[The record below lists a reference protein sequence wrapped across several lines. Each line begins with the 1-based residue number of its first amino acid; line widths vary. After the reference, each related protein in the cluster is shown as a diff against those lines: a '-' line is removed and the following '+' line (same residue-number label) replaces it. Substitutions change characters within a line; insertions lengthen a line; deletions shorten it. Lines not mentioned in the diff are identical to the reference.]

1 MRQDSLDLQCLRRLP
16 CSRGCCFLGDEAN
29 AHFHRQA
36 SVALL
41 APDHAPE
48 GASRGRG
55 ACVPTGMCQVVASP
69 TLLLLTLSEPKQLF
83 PGCSSRPRAG
93 GCGGG
98 QPQGPRQ
105 TSPRSPIPGARLA
118 SRRVHSVYR
127 GGAQQVAPHR
137 VWLRCRCSPR
147 STGRQPSPAKGSLRH
162 PHGRASFM
170 RSGAL
175 ELGSLLSLSGGR
187 LCKQPRL
194 ASLGDAHCLYASLTG
209 SSSRQMRRRAR
220 ANGRARLMR
229 LGTQLRRHSS
239 PNRPSLARIVRG
251 AAGVEAGSLVLWGL
265 G

>member
-1 MRQDSLDLQCLRRLP
+1 LRQDSLDLQCLRRLP

-48 GASRGRG
+48 GASRGRE

-105 TSPRSPIPGARLA
+105 TSPRSPIPGAPLV
-118 SRRVHSVYR
+118 SRGVHSVYR

-137 VWLRCRCSPR
+137 VWLRGRCSPVALVGSHR
-147 STGRQPSPAKGSLRH
+147 PPKVHFDIRMEGLPSCAPALWSLE
-162 PHGRASFM
+162 AFY
-170 RSGAL
+170 
-175 ELGSLLSLSGGR
+175 LLVVAGFV
-187 LCKQPRL
+187 
-194 ASLGDAHCLYASLTG
+194 
-209 SSSRQMRRRAR
+209 SSR
-220 ANGRARLMR
+220 G
-229 LGTQLRRHSS
+229 S
-239 PNRPSLARIVRG
+239 PL
-251 AAGVEAGSLVLWGL
+251 
-265 G
+265 